1 MPNVYHSREVT
12 ERMLLIFK
20 DNMISSLPGGDIFKR
35 VARIHG
41 IDSARENAGHARS
54 IFNKALLRAGYTED
68 LKPYSDNGAPL
79 LS

>member
-20 DNMISSLPGGDIFKR
+20 DNMIRSLPGGDTYRRLMRF
-35 VARIHG
+35 AG
-41 IDSARENAGHARS
+41 ANAAQDNAVKARS
-54 IFNKALLRAGYTED
+54 IFTKALLRAGYTEE
-68 LKPYSDNGAPL
+68 LKRYSDSGAPL